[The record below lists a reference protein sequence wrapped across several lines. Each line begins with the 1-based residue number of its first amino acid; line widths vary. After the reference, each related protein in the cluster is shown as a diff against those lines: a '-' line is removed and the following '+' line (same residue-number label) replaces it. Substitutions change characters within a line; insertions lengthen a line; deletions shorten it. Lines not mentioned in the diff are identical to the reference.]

1 MWRHPPQNN
10 SFLSLTYRQ
19 IYLFI
24 KKKREFVTK
33 NFCIFRKVFCQE
45 KITDF
50 PTGQKTIV
58 WNIPKKSLVFDR
70 IIGIFQYEQS
80 DSLGFKEYS
89 IISRQKTIFFFPPRA
104 HNFKAPSMD
113 FLFQKRVFCFEN
125 MVFDSRQRFYLILST
140 LRIKSLKLCLEIEC
154 ASI

>member
-50 PTGQKTIV
+50 PTGHKPQYGTFQ
-58 WNIPKKSLVFDR
+58 KKSLVFDR
-70 IIGIFQYEQS
+70 VIGIFQYERS

-89 IISRQKTIFFFPPRA
+89 IISRQKIIFFFPLEPTISKPLIWSFYFR
-104 HNFKAPSMD
+104 KG
-113 FLFQKRVFCFEN
+113 CF
-125 MVFDSRQRFYLILST
+125 VLRIRFLILGTSFKNNFEHT
-140 LRIKSLKLCLEIEC
+140 QNEKL
-154 ASI
+154 